1 MPNKPYILR
10 YFIVLEPKAPTGD
23 QMHITYQN
31 LEWLIE
37 GHGGYQGASWGKWE
51 AVITPGP
58 WWDGTQ
64 PQFVYADPTWLP
76 FSHDDVLNML
86 KRWYGLDRIWVSW
99 TMKEWPDVG
108 GCAVWVQKADSLK
121 PHHWRVWHTPIKD
134 KRRVLRTAPKDW
146 QDWGWY
152 DDITT
157 APVKNGGK
165 PSKGQMV
172 ATGIW
177 HLSVDGVDQAKF
189 RVPREL
195 QNAKAKGKSDDT
207 SKAKGN
213 TTATAKAKL

>member
-1 MPNKPYILR
+1 
-10 YFIVLEPKAPTGD
+10 
-23 QMHITYQN
+23 
-31 LEWLIE
+31 
-37 GHGGYQGASWGKWE
+37 
-51 AVITPGP
+51 
-58 WWDGTQ
+58 
-64 PQFVYADPTWLP
+64 
-76 FSHDDVLNML
+76 
-86 KRWYGLDRIWVSW
+86 
-99 TMKEWPDVG
+99 MKEWPDVG
-108 GCAVWVQKADSLK
+108 GCAVWVQKADTPK

-134 KRRVLRTAPKDW
+134 KQRVLRTAPKDW

-195 QNAKAKGKSDDT
+195 QNAKAKGRSDDT

>member
-1 MPNKPYILR
+1 
-10 YFIVLEPKAPTGD
+10 
-23 QMHITYQN
+23 MHITYQN

-58 WWDGTQ
+58 WWDGTK
-64 PQFVYADPTWLP
+64 PQFVYLDPTWLP
-76 FSHDDVLNML
+76 LSHDDVLNML
-86 KRWYGLDRIWVSW
+86 KRWYGLDRIWISW

-108 GCAVWVQKADSLK
+108 GCAVWVQKADTPK

-165 PSKGQMV
+165 PSKGRSGFTQLM
-172 ATGIW
+172 ARANT
-177 HLSVDGVDQAKF
+177 SD
-189 RVPREL
+189 E
-195 QNAKAKGKSDDT
+195 AKAKGKSEDT